1 MFSIIVAIGKNSEI
15 GKGNKLLWHIP
26 EDLKNFK
33 EITTGKTVIMGR
45 KTFESL
51 PKMLPNRTHIIL
63 SREKSFQK
71 EGCIVVSSIEEAIKE
86 AHKQDQSPFVIGGGE
101 VYHLAMPYATILEL
115 TRVQVTLPADT
126 FFPIIDTAEW
136 ELVQQ
141 SYHPKDQKHC
151 YEFYFETYIKKQL

>member
-1 MFSIIVAIGKNSEI
+1 MSLTLIAALDLNNGIGKHNQ
-15 GKGNKLLWHIP
+15 LLWHLP
-26 EDLKNFK
+26 DDFAHFK
-33 EITTGKTVIMGR
+33 QKTVGHTVIMGR
-45 KTFESL
+45 KT
-51 PKMLPNRTHIIL
+51 
-63 SREKSFQK
+63 FQK

-126 FFPIIDTAEW
+126 FFPIIDAAEW

-141 SYHPKDQKHC
+141 
-151 YEFYFETYIKKQL
+151 

>member
-1 MFSIIVAIGKNSEI
+1 MISIIAVIDKNNALGKD
-15 GKGNKLLWHIP
+15 NKLLCNLP
-26 EDLKNFK
+26 KDLKRFK
-33 EITTGKTVIMGR
+33 EATLNQVVIMGR

-63 SREKSFQK
+63 SREKTFQK
-71 EGCIVVSSIEEAIKE
+71 EGCIVVSSIKEAIKE

-151 YEFYFETYIKKQL
+151 YEFYFETYIKK